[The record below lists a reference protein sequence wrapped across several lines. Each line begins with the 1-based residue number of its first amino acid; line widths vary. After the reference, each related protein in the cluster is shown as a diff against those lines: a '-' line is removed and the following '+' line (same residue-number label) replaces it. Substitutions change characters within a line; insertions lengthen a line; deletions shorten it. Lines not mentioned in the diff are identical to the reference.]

1 MKVWKSDNTK
11 KIASAASAFS
21 TKKEKTESEG
31 DYIVNYFKRAA
42 DPNAADDLEPMAAIN
57 IVMTTAKAK
66 CGISITRLTLKACP
80 CPFTQILSL
89 FYPDFIQI
97 LSR

>member
-11 KIASAASAFS
+11 KIASVASAFS

-66 CGISITRLTLKACP
+66 CGISIHSVPK
-80 CPFTQILSL
+80 QILMKGSYL
-89 FYPDFIQI
+89 DQR
-97 LSR
+97 LL

>member
-11 KIASAASAFS
+11 KIASVASAFS

-66 CGISITRLTLKACP
+66 CGISITKELQKKLIKG
-80 CPFTQILSL
+80 
-89 FYPDFIQI
+89 
-97 LSR
+97 

>member
-66 CGISITRLTLKACP
+66 CGISITRLTLKAYTVSVFGNFCP
-80 CPFTQILSL
+80 KFFFHSK
-89 FYPDFIQI
+89 
-97 LSR
+97 SS

>member
-11 KIASAASAFS
+11 KIASVASAFS
-21 TKKEKTESEG
+21 TKKEKTETEG
-31 DYIVNYFKRAA
+31 DYIVNYFKRSA

-66 CGISITRLTLKACP
+66 CGISITRLTLKQDLSMS
-80 CPFTQILSL
+80 FYTDFISILS
-89 FYPDFIQI
+89 
-97 LSR
+97 